1 MFNRLLFL
9 FVPRSLETHFRVK
22 NFDEMKY
29 LFFVLILW
37 NYNMLLGQTIGKEK
51 NSEIAIGYALTA
63 EKLPEGYD
71 YAPFFLTGR
80 FPIYQ
85 FSTNKKSTLNL
96 FVEPQLVLNTPSPP
110 FKKSYEF
117 GVNLGLQYFFPLS
130 KKNGLA
136 ASIGVGPHYLSLET
150 TMQAK
155 GFIFSDNFELSY
167 YQKIGEQWGV
177 SIKPRFRHISN
188 AGFLSP
194 NLGIDNFF
202 VFVGIFWKKEN

>member
-9 FVPRSLETHFRVK
+9 FVPPSLEIHFRVK
-22 NFDEMKY
+22 KFDEMKY
-29 LFFVLILW
+29 LFFVLILC
-37 NYNMLLGQTIGKEK
+37 NYNTLLGQPIGKEK
-51 NSEIAIGYALTA
+51 YSEITLGYALTA

-80 FPIYQ
+80 FTVHQ
-85 FSTNKKSTLNL
+85 FSTSKKSTLNV
-96 FVEPQLVLNTPSPP
+96 FVEPQLILNTPSSP

-117 GVNLGLQYFFPLS
+117 GANLGLQCFFPLS
-130 KKNGLA
+130 KKNGFA

-150 TMQAK
+150 AMQAK
-155 GFIFSDNFELSY
+155 GFIFSDNFEVGY
-167 YQKIGEQWGV
+167 YQKLKERWGFT
-177 SIKPRFRHISN
+177 IKPRFRHISN

-202 VFVGIFWKKEN
+202 VFVGIFWKSS